1 MEKKTL
7 PKVLVV
13 STNAW
18 RDNTG
23 INTLIEF
30 FKCWNTDSIAQ
41 IYTKSIFPKTTVCNK
56 FFSISEHP
64 PMESSLPQANG

>member
-30 FKCWNTDSIAQ
+30 FKCWHPDRIAQ
-41 IYTKSIFPKTTVCNK
+41 IYTSQRFPKPQ
-56 FFSISEHP
+56 FAISFSAFQRMLS
-64 PMESSLPQANG
+64 

>member
-1 MEKKTL
+1 MKKEDF

-13 STNAW
+13 TTNAW

-30 FKCWNTDSIAQ
+30 LNAGIQ
-41 IYTKSIFPKTTVCNK
+41 IVLHRFIQKQRFLKPRFVIS
-56 FFSISEHP
+56 FSVFQRMLS
-64 PMESSLPQANG
+64 